1 VNMDRVREA
10 RRLSVR
16 TCVDRLDIGP
26 LIVNERDDLLDVARR
41 ASAQPGTR
49 VIGVVDD
56 DGRLVGVLPIL
67 RLVEDVIAR
76 VDPGALMSDIA
87 DIEDVARFSHAVEAR
102 TAGDAMLEP
111 AATLPDAMVGEVFRV
126 LRERHLSGMY
136 VVDGER
142 RPVGYM
148 DLLELAVLYLD
159 VLERGDVTGL
169 EGAAPAERAEPGGPS
184 GDWA

>member
-1 VNMDRVREA
+1 MDRVREA
-10 RRLSVR
+10 RRLSVA

-41 ASAQPGTR
+41 ASAQPATR

-56 DGRLVGVLPIL
+56 EGRLVGVLPIL

-87 DIEDVARFSHAVEAR
+87 DIDDVARFSHAVEAR

-111 AATLPDAMVGEVFRV
+111 IAALPDARVGEVFRT
-126 LRERHLSGMY
+126 LRARRLSGIY
-136 VVDGER
+136 VVDEER

-159 VLERGDVTGL
+159 VLGTSDL
-169 EGAAPAERAEPGGPS
+169 GGPP
-184 GDWA
+184 GDRP